1 MALKHRVAAVLQ
13 EPAVRRIHFQM
24 GKLPVTSFQL
34 KKVAAKIVNDEIH
47 VYVYRQLNHAA
58 EYVPR
63 HDSILLKSDD
73 VLDSVYGKSAVVHEA
88 VHAMTDMNRATST
101 TLYSAEVAAYLA
113 QMIYALAAGDEEFRF
128 KALIMNPAGRIAR
141 ETLRLIDDH
150 KMLKETVNLKWD
162 DYKAL
167 REAIKA
173 HPKYQDWE
181 DKQLFP
187 ADGIKRKVNTQ
198 QSGGCSMASNASV
211 RGAVTNRSHK
221 KREVETE
228 RRVILGISA

>member
-1 MALKHRVAAVLQ
+1 MALKHRIAAVLE
-13 EPAVRRIHFQM
+13 EPAVKSINFQI

-34 KKVAAKIVNDEIH
+34 KKVAGKIENDEIH

-63 HDSILLKSDD
+63 HDSIVLKSDD
-73 VLDSVYGKSAVVHEA
+73 VLDSVYGKSAIVHEA

-101 TLYSAEVAAYLA
+101 TLYSDEVAAYLA
-113 QMIYALAAGDEEFRF
+113 QMIYALAAGDEKFRF

-141 ETLRLIDDH
+141 ETLRLIEDH

-162 DYKAL
+162 DYQAL

-173 HPKYQDWE
+173 HPKYQDWK

-187 ADGIKRKVNTQ
+187 ADGIKRKVKTQ
-198 QSGGCSMASNASV
+198 QSGGCSMSSNAPV
-211 RGAVTNRSHK
+211 RGSAINRSFK

-228 RRVILGISA
+228 RRGILGMSA

>member
-13 EPAVRRIHFQM
+13 EPAVKRIHFQM

-34 KKVAAKIVNDEIH
+34 KKVAAKIEKDEIH
-47 VYVYRQLNHAA
+47 VYVYRQLKHAA

-63 HDSILLKSDD
+63 RDSILLKRDD
-73 VLDSVYGKSAVVHEA
+73 ILASVYGKSAVVHEA

-113 QMIYALAAGDEEFRF
+113 QMIYALAAGDEKFRF

-141 ETLRLIDDH
+141 EALRLIDDN
-150 KMLKETVNLKWD
+150 KMLKETVNLKWR
-162 DYKAL
+162 DYQDL

-173 HPKYQDWE
+173 HPKYQEWE

-187 ADGIKRKVNTQ
+187 ADGIKRKVKTQ
-198 QSGGCSMASNASV
+198 QSGGCSMASNAPA
-211 RGAVTNRSHK
+211 RGAVMNRSLIN
-221 KREVETE
+221 REAETE
-228 RRVILGISA
+228 RQVIFGMNA